1 VSGETFSRVKETL
14 ETAGAALDEVA
25 RVADAVLFEGY
36 LLYPYRASA
45 QKNRI
50 RWQFGVLT
58 PAGFGEASNEPSE
71 NRTETLLEPRAS
83 GETQTMIHVRLRF
96 LQLQVRTLHDAAG
109 ERVDELVVDGVRQFP
124 FEEAVPREVDTHL
137 DLDDLL
143 AGEQRIPFG
152 VPGEERTEVIGDGA
166 SDSPGG
172 TVSYQSWPLRGELV
186 ASAEA
191 IPGPYDV
198 VRLRLDVRNTAECP
212 ADEPREVALRTAL
225 IAVHTMLVV
234 SAAEFISLTDPP
246 QWASGFAK
254 ECVNEH
260 TWPLLAGP
268 AGRADLLLSSPIILP
283 DHPQLA
289 AESPHDLMDGT
300 EIDEILSLRT
310 MVLTDE
316 EKAEARA
323 TDPRAAAVIDHVD
336 NMPPEIW
343 ERLHGAVRSLRPIGP
358 GQSHDPYAEVTPE
371 DLRQLAAE
379 IPPWEMP
386 DVPWWD
392 PGADASVNPET
403 DSIVISGHRVAKG
416 STVILRPL
424 KGGDAQD
431 QFLAGMRATVQAVLN
446 DVDGDVHLA
455 VSIDDDPAADMQVA
469 HGRYR
474 YFRPDEVEVVT

>member
-1 VSGETFSRVKETL
+1 VSGETFSKVNEVLGAR
-14 ETAGAALDEVA
+14 AALDDAA
-25 RVADAVLFEGY
+25 RIADAVLYEGY

-58 PAGFGEASNEPSE
+58 PAGYGEASNEPSAS
-71 NRTETLLEPRAS
+71 RTETLIEP
-83 GETQTMIHVRLRF
+83 GERTILQVRLRF
-96 LQLQVRTLHDAAG
+96 LQLQARTLADANG
-109 ERVDELVVDGVRQFP
+109 EQVEELVVDGTRHFR
-124 FEEAVPREVDTHL
+124 FEEAVPREVDAQL
-137 DLDDLL
+137 DLGELL
-143 AGEQRIPFG
+143 SGPQT
-152 VPGEERTEVIGDGA
+152 VPVQVEGNEFTEALGDGT
-166 SDSPGG
+166 SG
-172 TVSYQSWPLRGELV
+172 TVAYRRWPLTGELI
-186 ASAEA
+186 ATAEA

-198 VRLRLDVRNTAECP
+198 VKLRLDVRNTAECS
-212 ADEPREVALRTAL
+212 ADQPREVALQTSL
-225 IAVHTMLVV
+225 IAAHIMI
-234 SAAEFISLTDPP
+234 AASSGAFISLADPP
-246 QWASGFAK
+246 EWAAGFAK
-254 ECVNEH
+254 GCVNEH

-268 AGRADLLLSSPIILP
+268 EGRADLLLSSPIILS

-289 AESPHDLMDGT
+289 EESPHDLMDGT

-310 MVLTDE
+310 MVLTE
-316 EKAEARA
+316 AEKAEARA

-358 GQSHDPYAEVTPE
+358 GQQDGDPYADVTAE
-371 DLRQLAAE
+371 DLKQLAAE

-403 DSIVISGHRVAKG
+403 DSVVIAGHRVAKG
-416 STVILRPL
+416 SAVILRPL
-424 KGGDAQD
+424 PGGDAQD

-455 VSIDDDPAADMQVA
+455 VSLDDDPAADLQVA